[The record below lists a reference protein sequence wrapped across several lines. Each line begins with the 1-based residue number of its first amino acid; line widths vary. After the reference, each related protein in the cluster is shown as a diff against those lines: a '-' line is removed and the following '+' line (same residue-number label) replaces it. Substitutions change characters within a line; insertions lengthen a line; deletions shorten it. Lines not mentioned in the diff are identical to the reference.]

1 MSTLEIIDLHVK
13 IDEKEILITFST
25 SAPSDQA
32 INVIEKY
39 QEIVVDGFKI
49 PNEKVKAKYTWLNNY
64 LDRVLLH
71 KEFQKNIINNWKKYM
86 IN

>member
-1 MSTLEIIDLHVK
+1 MIGKMFKISDNEIKETAIQQK
-13 IDEKEILITFST
+13 INIIK
-25 SAPSDQA
+25 
-32 INVIEKY
+32 KY

-71 KEFQKNIINNWKKYM
+71 KEFQKNIINN
-86 IN
+86 